1 VHGNKSGPAL
11 LVELAR
17 GFALSE
23 FYPLKHPTLVQGILK
38 LDAAL
43 QARED
48 DTRVD
53 VNPTGLVL
61 AGEPPARRSPH
72 VERFAAR
79 LDEHGV
85 RSLVLRRDMGI
96 ESVGRFL
103 SACTLPPRVARAVG
117 GFAAALAAAGA
128 ARVSVNGDWIQP
140 RPQSGP
146 ATASGATAGGISLW
160 SAQDMYEQ
168 VQLSAQRVA
177 TEDTAELRRMLHE
190 GNDSQRVE
198 ALQRLEL
205 VAQYY
210 VQKGEMDR
218 AIVVLDELRR
228 DAEQLHGRNP
238 ATRGA
243 VMLAMHRIA
252 DPAII
257 DELVRRLGRTRSD
270 EERTGLRSTLLHLG
284 AEAVSPLV
292 RELTAAS
299 DLSARRAYRDT
310 LVALDAVGVPL
321 LEDMIG
327 DQRWFVVRNMVGILG
342 EIRSADAAEHFARTI
357 LHADARVRRETILAL
372 TKYGDEQ
379 AVPLLVKALTD
390 RESSLR
396 AAAAL
401 GLGLTKSQSAV
412 APLLDRLAAETDAE
426 ALVELLR
433 ALGRIGNPRVIPAL
447 AERAGAGGFFS
458 RTPPQVRIE
467 AVRALGEIGGDAV
480 RAVLQ
485 PLLRDRNGEVRDAV
499 FKALSPTMA

>member
-1 VHGNKSGPAL
+1 MNGNKL

-43 QARED
+43 QARPD
-48 DTRVD
+48 DTRLD

-79 LDEHGV
+79 LGEHGV
-85 RSLVLRRDMGI
+85 RSLVLRRDIGS

-117 GFAAALAAAGA
+117 GFSAALAAAGA
-128 ARVSVNGDWIQP
+128 ARVSVNDEWIQP
-140 RPQSGP
+140 RPQGA
-146 ATASGATAGGISLW
+146 ATTDLAPPPDGIALW
-160 SAQDMYEQ
+160 SAHDMYEQ

-177 TEDTAELRRMLHE
+177 TEDTGELRRMLHE
-190 GNDSQRVE
+190 GNDSQRLE
-198 ALQRLEL
+198 ALQRLEF
-205 VAQYY
+205 VAQYC

-218 AIVVLDELRR
+218 ALILLDELRR

-252 DPAII
+252 NRAII
-257 DELVRRLGRTRSD
+257 DELVMRLGKVRSE
-270 EERTGLRSTLLHLG
+270 EERAGFRATLLHLG

-299 DLSARRAYRDT
+299 EVSARRAFRDT
-310 LVALDAVGVPL
+310 MVALDAVGVPL
-321 LEDMIG
+321 LEEMIG
-327 DQRWFVVRNMVGILG
+327 DQRWFVVRNMVGILA

-357 LHADARVRRETILAL
+357 HHADARVRRETILAL
-372 TKYGDEQ
+372 TRYGDEQ

-390 RESSLR
+390 REASLR

-401 GLGLTKSQSAV
+401 GLGLTKSPSALT
-412 APLLDRLAAETDAE
+412 PLLDRLAAETDAE
-426 ALVELLR
+426 ASVEMLR
-433 ALGRIGNPRVIPAL
+433 ALGRIGNPRAIPAL
-447 AERAGAGGFFS
+447 SERAGAGGFFS
-458 RTPPQVRIE
+458 RTPPAVRIE
-467 AVRALGEIGGDAV
+467 AVRALGEIGGDAAH
-480 RAVLQ
+480 AVLQ
-485 PLLRDRNGEVRDAV
+485 PLLRDRNAEVRDAAI
-499 FKALSPTMA
+499 KALSPTMA

>member
-1 VHGNKSGPAL
+1 VSGNKSGSAL

-48 DTRVD
+48 DTRLD
-53 VNPTGLVL
+53 VNAAGLVL
-61 AGEPPARRSPH
+61 AGAPPARRSPH

-140 RPQSGP
+140 QP
-146 ATASGATAGGISLW
+146 AQATSSGARADGISLW
-160 SAQDMYEQ
+160 SAQDVYEQ

-210 VQKGEMDR
+210 MQKDEMDR

-228 DAEQLHGRNP
+228 DAEHLHGRNP

-270 EERTGLRSTLLHLG
+270 EERTALRSTLLHLG

-342 EIRSADAAEHFARTI
+342 EIRSADAVDHFARTI
-357 LHADARVRRETILAL
+357 HHADARVRRETILAL

-390 RESSLR
+390 REASLR

-426 ALVELLR
+426 ALVEMLR
-433 ALGRIGNPRVIPAL
+433 ALGRIGNPRVVPAL

-467 AVRALGEIGGDAV
+467 AVRALGEIGDDAA

>member
-1 VHGNKSGPAL
+1 VNGNKSGSTL

-38 LDAAL
+38 LGAAL

-53 VNPTGLVL
+53 VDSTGLVMV
-61 AGEPPARRSPH
+61 GEPPVRRSPH
-72 VERFAAR
+72 VERFATR
-79 LDEHGV
+79 LCEHGV

-140 RPQSGP
+140 RPQSP
-146 ATASGATAGGISLW
+146 ASAGSAADGISLW

-210 VQKGEMDR
+210 MQKSEMDR

-252 DPAII
+252 DPTII

-270 EERTGLRSTLLHLG
+270 EERTALRSTLLHLG
-284 AEAVSPLV
+284 AEVVSPLV

-372 TKYGDEQ
+372 SKYGDEQ

-401 GLGLTKSQSAV
+401 GLGLTRSPSAV

-433 ALGRIGNPRVIPAL
+433 ALGRIGNARAIPAL

-467 AVRALGEIGGDAV
+467 AVRALGEIGGDAA
-480 RAVLQ
+480 RAALQ

-499 FKALSPTMA
+499 IKALSPTMA

>member
-1 VHGNKSGPAL
+1 MNGNKL

-38 LDAAL
+38 LDAGL
-43 QARED
+43 QARPD
-48 DTRVD
+48 DTRLD
-53 VNPTGLVL
+53 VNPTGLVV

-79 LDEHGV
+79 LGEHGV

-128 ARVSVNGDWIQP
+128 ARVSVNDDWIQP
-140 RPQSGP
+140 RPQSPAAGSGP
-146 ATASGATAGGISLW
+146 SADGISLW
-160 SAQDMYEQ
+160 SAHDMYEQ

-177 TEDTAELRRMLHE
+177 TEDTGELRRMLHE
-190 GNDSQRVE
+190 GNDSRRLE
-198 ALQRLEL
+198 ALQRLEF
-205 VAQYY
+205 VAQYC
-210 VQKGEMDR
+210 VQKSEMDR
-218 AIVVLDELRR
+218 ALVLVDELRR

-252 DPAII
+252 NRAII
-257 DELVRRLGRTRSD
+257 DELVLRLGKARSE
-270 EERTGLRSTLLHLG
+270 EERTGFRATLLHLG
-284 AEAVSPLV
+284 AEVVSPLV

-310 LVALDAVGVPL
+310 LVALDGVGVPL

-327 DQRWFVVRNMVGILG
+327 DQRWFVVRNMVGILA

-357 LHADARVRRETILAL
+357 HHADARVRRETILAL

-390 RESSLR
+390 REASLR

-426 ALVELLR
+426 SLVEMLR
-433 ALGRIGNPRVIPAL
+433 ALGRIGNPRAIPAL

-458 RTPPQVRIE
+458 RTPPPVRIE
-467 AVRALGEIGGDAV
+467 AVRALGEIGGDAA

-485 PLLRDRNGEVRDAV
+485 PLLRDRNAEVRDAAV
-499 FKALSPTMA
+499 KAFSPTMA

>member
-1 VHGNKSGPAL
+1 MNGNKSGSAL

-48 DTRVD
+48 DTRID

-61 AGEPPARRSPH
+61 AGEPPPRRSPH

-96 ESVGRFL
+96 EAVGRFL

-117 GFAAALAAAGA
+117 GIAAALAAAGA

-140 RPQSGP
+140 QSAP
-146 ATASGATAGGISLW
+146 ATASGARADGISLW

-168 VQLSAQRVA
+168 AQLSAQRVA

-210 VQKGEMDR
+210 MQKGEMDR
-218 AIVVLDELRR
+218 AIVVVDELRL

-252 DPAII
+252 DPTII

-270 EERTGLRSTLLHLG
+270 DERTALRSTLLHLG

-357 LHADARVRRETILAL
+357 HHADARVRRETILAL

-390 RESSLR
+390 REASLR

-426 ALVELLR
+426 ALVEMLR

-467 AVRALGEIGGDAV
+467 AVRALGEIGGDAA

>member
-1 VHGNKSGPAL
+1 MNGNKSGSAL
-11 LVELAR
+11 LVDLAR
-17 GFALSE
+17 GFALSG

-43 QARED
+43 QARPD
-48 DTRVD
+48 DTRLD

-61 AGEPPARRSPH
+61 EGEPLARRSPH

-79 LDEHGV
+79 LGEHGV

-117 GFAAALAAAGA
+117 GFSAALEAAGA
-128 ARVSVNGDWIQP
+128 ARVAVNGEWIQP
-140 RPQSGP
+140 RPQAPTIADAGP
-146 ATASGATAGGISLW
+146 PADGISLW
-160 SAQDMYEQ
+160 SAHDMYEQ

-190 GNDSQRVE
+190 GNDSARLE

-205 VAQYY
+205 VAQYC

-218 AIVVLDELRR
+218 AVVVVDELRR
-228 DAEQLHGRNP
+228 DAEQLHGRDP

-243 VMLAMHRIA
+243 VMMAMHRIA
-252 DPAII
+252 NHAIV
-257 DELVRRLGRTRSD
+257 DELVLRLGRTRSD

-292 RELTAAS
+292 RELTSAS

-310 LVALDAVGVPL
+310 LVALDALGVPL

-327 DQRWFVVRNMVGILG
+327 DQRWFVVRNMVGILA

-357 LHADARVRRETILAL
+357 HHADARVRRETILAL
-372 TKYGDEQ
+372 SKYGDEQ
-379 AVPLLVKALTD
+379 AVPLLVKGLGD
-390 RESSLR
+390 REPSLR

-412 APLLDRLAAETDAE
+412 APLLERLAAETDAE
-426 ALVELLR
+426 ALGEMIC
-433 ALGRIGNPRVIPAL
+433 ALGRIGNPRAIPAIS
-447 AERAGAGGFFS
+447 ERAGAGGFFS
-458 RTPPQVRIE
+458 RTPPQVRVE
-467 AVRALGEIGGDAV
+467 AVRALGEIGGEAA

-485 PLLRDRNGEVRDAV
+485 RLLRDRNGEVRDAA